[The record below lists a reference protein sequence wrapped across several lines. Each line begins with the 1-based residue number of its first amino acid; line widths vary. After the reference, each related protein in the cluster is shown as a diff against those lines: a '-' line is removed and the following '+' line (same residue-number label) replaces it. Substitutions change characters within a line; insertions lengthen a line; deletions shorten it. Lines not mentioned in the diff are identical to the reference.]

1 MDKQQVRVLIL
12 DDEKPFRDILT
23 EIVTDAGFIPIP
35 VDKLKDAQN
44 ILRKMKIDIVVT
56 DVSLQGAKQGIWL
69 LDDIRRMHEELKE
82 GPFVIVVSG
91 SDQMGLRETQL
102 ISVDYREIVVAF
114 FSKRDFIDKQM
125 LDVLRKTIDNERN
138 ISSKDN
144 NQLIPESDDLSY
156 SVKDQPWHVSE
167 FPPTTEMDFHQIEAL
182 KNEIDVV
189 LITATDEEIKA
200 VMRMLEPYPRR
211 KGILKVFIGPET
223 YYLGKFGEHRAAVTK
238 CRMGSIGEGSVILA
252 TEQAQR
258 IWQPRAVIMI
268 GIAFGKDPQKQAM
281 ADVMVASQ
289 IISYEQQR
297 VGDKVIFHGP
307 ITPTNA
313 TLLNRF
319 ANAYNWRF
327 ARPNGEV
334 CKIHF
339 GAILSG
345 EKLVDN
351 PEFKSELFAQY
362 SQAIGGEMEGAGL
375 CAATGR
381 MGVPWILVKAISDW
395 GDGKKHNKHQPLA
408 AAAAASLVH
417 YVLSQ
422 KTALSSIRKVIA

>member
-1 MDKQQVRVLIL
+1 
-12 DDEKPFRDILT
+12 
-23 EIVTDAGFIPIP
+23 
-35 VDKLKDAQN
+35 
-44 ILRKMKIDIVVT
+44 
-56 DVSLQGAKQGIWL
+56 
-69 LDDIRRMHEELKE
+69 
-82 GPFVIVVSG
+82 
-91 SDQMGLRETQL
+91 
-102 ISVDYREIVVAF
+102 
-114 FSKRDFIDKQM
+114 
-125 LDVLRKTIDNERN
+125 
-138 ISSKDN
+138 
-144 NQLIPESDDLSY
+144 
-156 SVKDQPWHVSE
+156 
-167 FPPTTEMDFHQIEAL
+167 
-182 KNEIDVV
+182 
-189 LITATDEEIKA
+189 
-200 VMRMLEPYPRR
+200 
-211 KGILKVFIGPET
+211 
-223 YYLGKFGEHRAAVTK
+223 
-238 CRMGSIGEGSVILA
+238 
-252 TEQAQR
+252 
-258 IWQPRAVIMI
+258 VIMI